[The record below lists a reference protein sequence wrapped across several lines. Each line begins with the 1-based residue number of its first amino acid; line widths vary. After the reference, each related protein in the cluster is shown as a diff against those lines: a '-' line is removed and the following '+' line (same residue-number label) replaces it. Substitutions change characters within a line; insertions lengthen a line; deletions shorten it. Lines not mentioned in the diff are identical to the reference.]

1 MTAEDVST
9 TVQAAV
15 DRALSGQRAEAVRE
29 VEAILDAALRVAE
42 RVAPAVPRVADIVAE
57 AKTSNQAFYR
67 YFAGKDDLMRA
78 VLERGVTRLYS
89 YLEHQI
95 GKADDPAGQI
105 EAWIRGVLAQV
116 TNRRAAWQSAA
127 VAGQLGQGDATD
139 ETGLLLAAGSLLVAP
154 VAQAGSVDAER
165 DAALISAAAFGVL
178 RRHVRQGSAPSP
190 AECDH
195 VVAFCLRGL
204 TVEPAD
210 ERAPLAQRVRT
221 GRVAADHDAQA
232 GHVMARA
239 LSRREA
245 EHPGEHRGGEVR
257 VGRPVPLDQ
266 L

>member
-1 MTAEDVST
+1 MDVPGLVHTGRMTAEDVST
-9 TVQAAV
+9 TVHAAV
-15 DRALSGQRAEAVRE
+15 DRALAGQRADAVRE

-78 VLERGVTRLYS
+78 VLERGVNRLYS

-95 GKADDPAGQI
+95 GKEADPARQL

-127 VAGQLGQGDATD
+127 VAGQLGQRDDAD
-139 ETGLLLAAGSLLVAP
+139 ETRLLAAAGSLLVAP
-154 VAQAGSVDAER
+154 AAAAGSADAER
-165 DAALISAAAFGVL
+165 DAALVSAAVFGVL

-195 VVAFCLRGL
+195 VVGFCLRGL
-204 TVEPAD
+204 TVEP
-210 ERAPLAQRVRT
+210 RQ
-221 GRVAADHDAQA
+221 
-232 GHVMARA
+232 
-239 LSRREA
+239 
-245 EHPGEHRGGEVR
+245 
-257 VGRPVPLDQ
+257 
-266 L
+266 